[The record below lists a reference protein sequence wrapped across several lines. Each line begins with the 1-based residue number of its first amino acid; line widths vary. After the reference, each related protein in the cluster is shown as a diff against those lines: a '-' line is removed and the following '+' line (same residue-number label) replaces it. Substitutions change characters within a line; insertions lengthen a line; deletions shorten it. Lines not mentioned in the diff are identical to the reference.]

1 MLRRI
6 WWCAELATRRERVVL
21 TLEDNFTTQMARA
34 AAAAGALDVA
44 LDRLDG
50 SGSSARDSMRG
61 VRTESDEVSRTMR
74 RSSADIDRYS
84 GRLRLLAETAAVL
97 GPGLIPIGAIGIPA
111 VTGLAQ
117 QLGFAALAGGTVIG
131 AFQGMGKALEAV
143 NKAALEPTAENIEAA
158 RIAMEDLSPAAQDFA
173 MKLRDTV
180 PALKELRDTAAEGMF
195 PGLSEGIDGI
205 EQALPRIQRIVES
218 VSTALGGIAGDAGAS
233 LGGER
238 WTEFFD
244 YLATD
249 APSALRDMAEATGNV
264 AHAMS
269 ELWMAFDPLN
279 DDFSKWLVDAT
290 AGLDEWAQGLSQ
302 TDGFEDFIDYVRTN
316 GPIVADSMAALG
328 RALLDIVEAAAPLGG
343 PVLKGIEAVSKA
355 ISAIADSDLGTPIM
369 AGVAALSLYNR
380 TMAVT
385 AAASRGMQG
394 GLMGGFFDTRKSNT
408 RAAIDGIK
416 RDVGQIGAIW
426 GTAGARTE
434 RESFR
439 MSKATESLRTN
450 IGSLTKEAGRVA
462 GPVAALGVISTGAAD
477 GIGLTN
483 TATLGL
489 LGSMAGVPG
498 AVGGAAVGAIL
509 DMKAAAD
516 QSAEALARMN
526 AALGS
531 GNAESLASGIE
542 AGTHELER
550 QKSLMGN
557 LDFKLFSFGDDID
570 EIQQVEHKLQQLRIE
585 ADKLDG
591 TGVSQLTTNMRD
603 LLRDALAP
611 SEAAARAA
619 ARGYELTGQGAREAA
634 GDVAAFSRAMIR
646 ANNALGREA
655 SLDGYLGSLDTM
667 REQLADIGPG
677 LSKFTAV
684 GRQNRGALR
693 DMASAALEYGNQIQD
708 LDKRGNFLDRSRDD
722 FIAVARAAGAT
733 RQQAMGLADAFGLV
747 DRIKARPEVELKGK
761 AKERAQEIQ
770 AEIKKIKDKMVR
782 LDEKGAAAARVR
794 IQQLRQ
800 EIANLQDKSVTITTN
815 RNVVYRTIGS
825 PAGQTGV
832 GAFTTR
838 RRADGG
844 QVWAMGS
851 ESRGERADSIPA
863 MLSHREYVQPVAAV
877 DWYGEKLMEDIRTL
891 RFPRPEG
898 YADGGMVG
906 YAAGGRVRHA
916 LVTDSGV
923 KDSSPVARLRR
934 FREALEKSTKTLE
947 KERSRRESLISSRD
961 TYASTVRDS
970 FRSDPFARPD
980 NIWAAGAGDPLAV
993 LRSDISN
1000 ASAFSKQIA
1009 TLKKYGVKNGA
1020 LAEIDSADEAASII
1034 ALGSSGA
1041 KEYQALFDR
1050 RQSITGSVGS
1060 AAGQAA
1066 FGSAI
1071 AAQTAIARRQA
1082 VETRRQTAAINRM
1095 EKRIARQG
1103 REIGKAV
1110 NGGAAAARR
1119 RKRGGGK

>member
-1 MLRRI
+1 
-6 WWCAELATRRERVVL
+6 
-21 TLEDNFTTQMARA
+21 
-34 AAAAGALDVA
+34 
-44 LDRLDG
+44 
-50 SGSSARDSMRG
+50 
-61 VRTESDEVSRTMR
+61 
-74 RSSADIDRYS
+74 
-84 GRLRLLAETAAVL
+84 
-97 GPGLIPIGAIGIPA
+97 
-111 VTGLAQ
+111 
-117 QLGFAALAGGTVIG
+117 
-131 AFQGMGKALEAV
+131 MGEALEAV

-180 PALKELRDTAAEGMF
+180 PALKALRDTAAEGLF
-195 PGLSEGIDGI
+195 PGLAEGIDGI
-205 EQALPRIQRIVES
+205 EQALPRIQRIVDS

-328 RALLDIVEAAAPLGG
+328 RALLDIVEAAGPLGG

-394 GLMGGFFDTRKSNT
+394 GFMGGFFDTRKGNT
-408 RAAIDGIK
+408 KAAVEGIK

-434 RESFR
+434 RESAR
-439 MSKATESLRTN
+439 MSKATSSLRTN

-462 GPVAALGVISTGAAD
+462 GPVAALGVVSTGAAD

-516 QSAEALARMN
+516 QSAEALDRMN

-531 GNAESLASGIE
+531 GNAESLAAGIE
-542 AGTHELER
+542 AGTQELER

-570 EIQQVEHKLQQLRIE
+570 EIQQVESKLQQLRIE

-591 TGVSQLTTNMRD
+591 TGVSQLTTNVRD

-611 SEAAARAA
+611 AEAAGRAA
-619 ARGYELTGQGAREAA
+619 GRGFELTGQGAREAA
-634 GDVAAFSRAMIR
+634 GDVTAFSRAVIR
-646 ANNALGREA
+646 ANNVIGRES
-655 SLDGYLGSLDTM
+655 SLDGYLDSLDAM
-667 REQLADIGPG
+667 RRQLADVGPG
-677 LSKFTAV
+677 LSKFTV
-684 GRQNRGALR
+684 SGRLNRAALR
-693 DMASAALEYGNQIQD
+693 DMASAALDYGSQIQD
-708 LDKRGNFLDRSRDD
+708 LDKRANFLDRSRDD
-722 FIAVARAAGAT
+722 FVAVARAAGAT

-747 DRIKARPEVELKGK
+747 DRIRARPEVELKGK
-761 AKERAQEIQ
+761 AKERAKDIQ

-800 EIANLQDKSVTITTN
+800 EIANLRDKSVTITTN
-815 RNVVYRTIGS
+815 RQVVYSVSGTRT
-825 PAGQTGV
+825 TGH

-838 RRADGG
+838 ASAEGNLFRPMAFAQGGRYDPLDRANNHQPELYRGRVERVWGEEETQGEAYIPLANDYRRPRAQDIAAETVGLLGGVAYFADGG
-844 QVWAMGS
+844 R
-851 ESRGERADSIPA
+851 RG
-863 MLSHREYVQPVAAV
+863 
-877 DWYGEKLMEDIRTL
+877 GT
-891 RFPRPEG
+891 
-898 YADGGMVG
+898 
-906 YAAGGRVRHA
+906 RHS

-970 FRSDPFARPD
+970 FRSDPFVKPD
-980 NIWAAGAGDPLAV
+980 NIWAAGAGDPLGV
-993 LRSDISN
+993 LRRDISN
-1000 ASAFSKQIA
+1000 ADAFRKQVA
-1009 TLKKYGVKNGA
+1009 TLKKCGVKNGA
-1020 LAEIDSADEAASII
+1020 LAEIDSAEEAASII
-1034 ALGSSGA
+1034 ALGASGA
-1041 KEYQALFDR
+1041 KQYQALFDR
-1050 RQSITGSVGS
+1050 RASITGSVGS

-1110 NGGAAAARR
+1110 NGGAAAAKRR
-1119 RKRGGGK
+1119 SRAGGK